1 MNQHNKR
8 VLIAGAS
15 GVIGQAA
22 LARFERDGW
31 DTIVLSRRTPRI
43 SRPEKVTHLPLDL
56 TDQHAC
62 ATAVALLPAVTY
74 LVYCAVRESDDLR
87 QGWRDPEQMQNNA
100 RMLRNL
106 VDPLLQAGSLA
117 HISLFQGT
125 KAYGAHL
132 HPIPIPARE
141 DLPRDPNPNFYWLQ
155 EDYIRDLCARKGIA
169 FTIFRPQVVFGD
181 VAGVAMNLIPVIG
194 AYAALRQQEGLPFS
208 FPGGP
213 DYLLEAVDARLI
225 ADALLWATHAPTAAN
240 QIFNITNG
248 DLFTWRSVWPLLA
261 DYLGVET
268 GEPEPQAL
276 TRWFPERAGAWK
288 DLAQR
293 RQLRCT
299 DLGQLIGHSH
309 HYADFC
315 FGYGAKHAIPP
326 ALVSTIK
333 LRQAGFQG
341 CIDTQTMFRDAFTSM
356 RQLGYLPQA
365 RLP

>member
-1 MNQHNKR
+1 MSRYNKR

-15 GVIGQAA
+15 GVIGQAV
-22 LARFERDGW
+22 LSRFERDGW
-31 DTIVLSRRTPRI
+31 DIIALSRRMPRI
-43 SRPEKVTHLPLDL
+43 SYPERVTHLPLDL
-56 TDQHAC
+56 MDEQAC
-62 ATAVALLPAVTY
+62 AAAVALLPAITH
-74 LVYCAVRESDDLR
+74 LVYCAVRESNDLR
-87 QGWRDPEQMQNNA
+87 QGWRDLDQMQANA

-106 VDPLLQAGSLA
+106 VEPLLQAGSLA
-117 HISLFQGT
+117 HMSLFQGT

-141 DLPRDPNPNFYWLQ
+141 NLPRDPHPNFYWLQ
-155 EDYIRDLCARKGIA
+155 EDYVRDVCAKKDIA

-181 VAGVAMNLIPVIG
+181 VVGVAMNLIPVIG
-194 AYAALRQQEGLPFS
+194 AYAALRQWEGLLFS

-240 QIFNITNG
+240 EIFNIANG
-248 DLFTWRSVWPLLA
+248 DLFTWRGVWPLLA
-261 DYLGVET
+261 DCLGVEI

-276 TRWFPERAGAWK
+276 ARWFPEKADIWK
-288 DLAQR
+288 DLAQC

-299 DLGQLIGHSH
+299 DIGRLIGYSH

-315 FGYGAKHAIPP
+315 FGYGAKHGIPP

-333 LRQAGFQG
+333 LRQAGFHG
-341 CIDTQTMFRDAFTSM
+341 CIDTQTMFRDAFASM
-356 RQLGYLPQA
+356 RRLGYLP
-365 RLP
+365 